1 MQRRNTDPPRS
12 ASGALRPLAA
22 VAEPSLVGLV
32 ARARELDA
40 LDRTLRDALPE
51 PLARHCRLANVR
63 GSRLVFLA
71 SSSSVAARLRL
82 AQATLLQA
90 AGRVLGRPFDRLTL
104 KVAPVP
110 SVPPDQAPQKPLSN
124 SASAHIADAARV
136 LADPELRDLL
146 LRMASLAK

>member
-1 MQRRNTDPPRS
+1 MQSPKSGPPRS
-12 ASGALRPLAA
+12 RSNGPKAAL
-22 VAEPSLVGLV
+22 AEPALAGLID
-32 ARARELDA
+32 RARKLDA

-51 PLARHCRLANVR
+51 SIARQCRLANVR

-71 SSSSVAARLRL
+71 NSSAVAARLRL
-82 AQATLLQA
+82 AQTTLLQA
-90 AGRVLGRPFDRLTL
+90 AGRILGRPFDVLTL

-124 SASAHIADAARV
+124 SASAHLADAARV

>member
-1 MQRRNTDPPRS
+1 MQSPKSGSPKSRS
-12 ASGALRPLAA
+12 GGPKA
-22 VAEPSLVGLV
+22 VLAEPALAGLIE
-32 ARARELDA
+32 RAKQLDA

-51 PLARHCRLANVR
+51 LLARQCRLANVR

-82 AQATLLQA
+82 AQNTLLQSA
-90 AGRVLGRPFDRLTL
+90 SRILGRPFDKLTL

-110 SVPPDQAPQKPLSN
+110 SVPPEQAPQKPLSN
-124 SASAHIADAARV
+124 SASAHLANAARV